1 MKKHFTLLVTALCVS
16 LLAHPGANAQE
27 SYALKYM
34 YAKGHTYRYADLMTA
49 NSTQEMMG
57 QEVKATNTSRSTIRL
72 VVDDVTADG
81 SMVLTVSADSLKI
94 SVKSTRMDTTMVMD
108 NMVGKRTRVNLSTRG
123 GISSREIVDS
133 IKVEGPMRGMV
144 MRDFIK
150 FQRLPEKPVTLGEK
164 WHITTTDS
172 VDMMGGKMVTT
183 GEIDYTLA
191 GKEQRLGHEC
201 LKIAFTGKTVV
212 AGKGKMMG
220 MEIFTEGTGKLTG
233 TFFFD
238 CSRGLSVAEEG
249 ASDSEMTAA
258 ITGQQNMTIP
268 ISQSVK
274 STRTLVSE

>member
-1 MKKHFTLLVTALCVS
+1 
-16 LLAHPGANAQE
+16 
-27 SYALKYM
+27 
-34 YAKGHTYRYADLMTA
+34 
-49 NSTQEMMG
+49 
-57 QEVKATNTSRSTIRL
+57 
-72 VVDDVTADG
+72 
-81 SMVLTVSADSLKI
+81 
-94 SVKSTRMDTTMVMD
+94 
-108 NMVGKRTRVNLSTRG
+108 
-123 GISSREIVDS
+123 
-133 IKVEGPMRGMV
+133 MRGMV